1 MMDNNQLYK
10 KSLEQGFWQYWNGK
24 KSSVAFSADMLDSEH
39 GVGRLPVFKKEFADR
54 NILMKPDANEEDK
67 RRLVNL
73 IPDRK
78 RHKWFRSMSSS
89 QALALSFFG
98 NLVIYSQLDWLRDLR
113 DNDGK
118 AIFGTADLS
127 ASNFSMEHE
136 VGTLNEPRPTSLDF
150 YISGRYRVAIECKL
164 TEIEMGPC
172 SRPRL
177 KKDSPEYCDGSYS
190 VQGRRKSRCA
200 LTEIGVRYWD
210 YVPALFK
217 WSADRDYDV
226 CPLKNNYQL
235 VRNVLSACVREDGV
249 ASPSNGHAVLVYD
262 ERNPAFAESGKG
274 AKAFRLTQEV
284 LHESQNL
291 RKVSWQ
297 RMCSFMKENKKLSW
311 LTEAIADE
319 YGISEQ
325 LISKTI

>member
-1 MMDNNQLYK
+1 MDNNQLYK

-164 TEIEMGPC
+164 TEI
-172 SRPRL
+172 
-177 KKDSPEYCDGSYS
+177 
-190 VQGRRKSRCA
+190 
-200 LTEIGVRYWD
+200 GVRYWD

-311 LTEAIADE
+311 LTEAIADK

>member
-1 MMDNNQLYK
+1 MMDHNQLYK
-10 KSLEQGFWQYWNGK
+10 KALEQGFRAYWDRK
-24 KSSVAFSADMLDSEH
+24 KGSGEFSVDMLDSEH

-54 NILMKPDANEEDK
+54 NILTKPDANEEDK
-67 RRLVNL
+67 RRLASL
-73 IPDRK
+73 IPERK

-89 QALALSFFG
+89 QALTLSFFG
-98 NLVIYSQLDWLRDLR
+98 NLAIYSQLDWLRDLR
-113 DNDGK
+113 DDDGK

-127 ASNFSMEHE
+127 AYNFSMEHE
-136 VGTLNEPRPTSLDF
+136 VGMLNEPRPTSLDF

-190 VQGRRKSRCA
+190 IQGTRKSRCA
-200 LTEIGVRYWD
+200 LTEIGVRYWE
-210 YVPALFK
+210 YVPTLFK
-217 WSADRDYDV
+217 WSTDRDYDE
-226 CPLKNNYQL
+226 CPLKDNYQL

-262 ERNPAFAESGKG
+262 KRNPAFAEGGKG
-274 AKAFRLTQEV
+274 AKAFRLTREALQDN
-284 LHESQNL
+284 QNL

-297 RMCSFMKENKKLSW
+297 TICSLMKENKKLSW
-311 LTEAIADE
+311 LTDAISE
-319 YGISEQ
+319 KYGIGQ
-325 LISKTI
+325 G